1 MYVDAIMALVRLSE
15 TGGDVV
21 ARLAGTVL
29 VLVEQLRD
37 EAARADMAE
46 AALDAEVQKIDVV
59 RRTLAELAD
68 SDIEHLPVAL
78 RKVAEAVGFEPD
90 AATLA

>member
-46 AALDAEVQKIDVV
+46 AALEAETQKIGVV
-59 RRTLAELAD
+59 RRTLAELAESGID
-68 SDIEHLPVAL
+68 HLPIAL
-78 RKVAEAVGFEPD
+78 RKVAEAVGFEPEITS
-90 AATLA
+90 A